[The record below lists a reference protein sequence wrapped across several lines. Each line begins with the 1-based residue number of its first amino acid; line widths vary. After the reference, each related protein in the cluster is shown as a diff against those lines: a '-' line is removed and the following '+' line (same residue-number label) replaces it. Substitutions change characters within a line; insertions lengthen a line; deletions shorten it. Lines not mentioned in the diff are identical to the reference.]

1 MVCPRLLPPAPN
13 RFGNMLRSVLVGL
26 AATSVM
32 GFAPP
37 LGVQRTVVRA
47 DRRAAPTMQFGGSAL
62 DGMNEELQKVG
73 ALVNPWSWQRQS
85 RPPSPRRPRA
95 LGTLTRIRV
104 RSPARLPQ

>member
-1 MVCPRLLPPAPN
+1 
-13 RFGNMLRSVLVGL
+13 MLRSVLVGL

-47 DRRAAPTMQFGGSAL
+47 TYVSAPTMQFGGSAL